1 MADSPGCLQHLRLLF
16 VQKNAALSTM
26 QGQSDGRKQE
36 VEAEAVWGGGGA
48 AGGGN
53 LTFTPQT
60 NPPVTKTYFSALLD
74 SLLWPPGP
82 PKTCCLQFPYSCWK
96 EKNGLGGVVRETPRG
111 QRGHKSAVLLEGN

>member
-1 MADSPGCLQHLRLLF
+1 
-16 VQKNAALSTM
+16 M

-36 VEAEAVWGGGGA
+36 VEAEAVGGGGGGV

-96 EKNGLGGVVRETPRG
+96 EKNGLGGG
-111 QRGHKSAVLLEGN
+111 EGDPEGTKRTQKCCFVGRKLGKE